1 MGMPVSRIQVLPSD
15 LCNQIAAGE
24 VVERPASVVKELV
37 ENSLDA
43 WATRVDVQLE
53 NGGQGL
59 IRVQDNGS
67 GVLPSDLELAVLRH
81 ATSKIRTV
89 RDLDSIHSYGFRG
102 EALPSIASVSSF
114 SMSSAVHGA
123 NGSVESSVIRVEF
136 GSASPVEP
144 SSLHQGTVVEVR
156 DLFSNV
162 PARLKFLKTPA
173 TEVKRCLEW
182 MERQALARTD
192 VAFSLT
198 SDGRTLFKCLPGE
211 TLAERIA
218 RMWPPQIAEALT
230 PFDAERGGIRVHGL
244 AGRPDVSQPHG
255 SRILVFVNGRSVAD
269 KRVYGAVRQAYEG
282 RITSRDY
289 PQAVVFVE
297 LDPAEVDVNVHPAK
311 SEVRFRDE
319 SAVYAAVLTAVRS
332 ALMTPAE
339 RLDAGSGVRDGRPE
353 MPAEKAAPAAA
364 AAPAGAEAPQAPVG
378 PARHVLA
385 EPRPAGFWGRA
396 DRPLGQPSV
405 FARKPEEDGEWT
417 VARPQADAGSTGMAF
432 TRQPERMP
440 AFGEAGVP
448 PVSPAPKPAP
458 AVPESLLEDVPAP
471 RRDDAR
477 GLDYLGQV
485 AGTYLVFRDASDA
498 LVILDQHAV
507 HERILFSRFS
517 EKGYRGARQGLA
529 LPLVLAL
536 HPAEAERWMA
546 VKDMLEGLGYRGSLR
561 GSTLTVEEVPA
572 LLDRG
577 GAEDFLKECLA
588 GLKDDFRARF
598 ATMACRSAIKG
609 GQRLTRDEALTLAE
623 QWLATPD
630 REYCPHGRP
639 TVIRR
644 DAAALEKLFKR
655 RQD

>member
-1 MGMPVSRIQVLPSD
+1 MALPVSRIQVLPSE

-67 GVLPSDLELAVLRH
+67 GVLPDELSLAVLRH
-81 ATSKIRTV
+81 ATSKIRKVT
-89 RDLDSIHSYGFRG
+89 DLDSIHSYGFRG
-102 EALPSIASVSSF
+102 EALPSIASVSDF
-114 SMSSAVHGA
+114 SMASAVRGE
-123 NGSVESSVIRVEF
+123 NGSVVSSVIRVSF
-136 GSASPVEP
+136 GARSGVEP

-162 PARLKFLKTPA
+162 PARLKFLKSPA

-182 MERQALARTD
+182 LERQALARTD
-192 VAFSLT
+192 VAFSLM
-198 SDGRTLFKCLPGE
+198 SDGRTLLQCLPGE
-211 TLAERIA
+211 TLAARLA
-218 RMWPPQIAEALT
+218 RMWPPQVVEALA
-230 PFDAERGGIRVHGL
+230 PFDAERSGVRVHGL
-244 AGRPDVSQPHG
+244 AARPDVSQPHG
-255 SRILVFVNGRSVAD
+255 SRILIFVNGRSVTD

-332 ALMTPAE
+332 SLQTPSGE
-339 RLDAGSGVRDGRPE
+339 LDAGCGVKDGASPEAAPPSAGKKEEASPVLAESRP
-353 MPAEKAAPAAA
+353 MGFWGAADSPLRRPLPAEKESE
-364 AAPAGAEAPQAPVG
+364 G
-378 PARHVLA
+378 
-385 EPRPAGFWGRA
+385 
-396 DRPLGQPSV
+396 
-405 FARKPEEDGEWT
+405 DGEWT
-417 VARPQADAGSTGMAF
+417 VARPHPVPDSCGMTQPAPFPEPGLREPAPSGEDAPSFREEEKTEPRP
-432 TRQPERMP
+432 T
-440 AFGEAGVP
+440 P
-448 PVSPAPKPAP
+448 PVPENLLREVPEPAP
-458 AVPESLLEDVPAP
+458 S
-471 RRDDAR
+471 R
-477 GLDYLGQV
+477 GLEYLGQV

-517 EKGYRGARQGLA
+517 EKGWHGAIQGLA
-529 LPLVLAL
+529 LPLVLEL
-536 HPAEAERWMA
+536 HPAEAGRWRD
-546 VKDMLEGLGYRGSLR
+546 VKKMLEGLGYRGTLC
-561 GSTLTVEEVPA
+561 GGTLTVDGIPA
-572 LLDRG
+572 LLDRA
-577 GAEDFLKECLA
+577 GAQDFLRECLA

-609 GQRLTRDEALTLAE
+609 GQRLTRDEAMNLVS

-630 REYCPHGRP
+630 RDYCPHGRP
-639 TVIRR
+639 TVLRR

>member
-1 MGMPVSRIQVLPSD
+1 MALPVSRIQVLPSD

-43 WATRVDVQLE
+43 WATRVDVRLE

-67 GVLPSDLELAVLRH
+67 GVLPDELSLAVLRH
-81 ATSKIRTV
+81 ATSKIRKVT
-89 RDLDSIHSYGFRG
+89 DLDSIHSYGFRG
-102 EALPSIASVSSF
+102 EALPSIASVSDF
-114 SMSSAVHGA
+114 SMASAVHGED
-123 NGSVESSVIRVEF
+123 GGVVSSVIRVSF
-136 GSASPVEP
+136 GERSGVEP

-162 PARLKFLKTPA
+162 PARLKFLKSPA

-182 MERQALARTD
+182 LERQALARTD

-198 SDGRTLFKCLPGE
+198 SDGKALLQCLPGE
-211 TLAERIA
+211 TLAARLA
-218 RMWPPQIAEALT
+218 RMWPPQIVEALA
-230 PFDAERGGIRVHGL
+230 PFDAERCGVRVHGL
-244 AGRPDVSQPHG
+244 AARPDVSQPHG
-255 SRILVFVNGRSVAD
+255 SRILIFVNGRSVTD

-319 SAVYAAVLTAVRS
+319 AAVYAAVLTAVRS
-332 ALMTPAE
+332 ALQAPSDG
-339 RLDAGSGVRDGRPE
+339 LDAGCGVKDGASPE
-353 MPAEKAAPAAA
+353 AAPPSAGKKEE
-364 AAPAGAEAPQAPVG
+364 AAP
-378 PARHVLA
+378 VLA
-385 EPRPAGFWGRA
+385 ESRPMGFWGAA
-396 DRPLGQPSV
+396 DSPLRRPLPSE
-405 FARKPEEDGEWT
+405 REPEGGGEWT
-417 VARPQADAGSTGMAF
+417 VARPSAVPDSHGFPGAAQPAPFPEPGVREADPSGEGALSFREEKKEAC
-432 TRQPERMP
+432 RP
-440 AFGEAGVP
+440 AP
-448 PVSPAPKPAP
+448 PVPENLLQEEPEPSP
-458 AVPESLLEDVPAP
+458 S
-471 RRDDAR
+471 R

-517 EKGYRGARQGLA
+517 EKGWHGASQGLA
-529 LPLVLAL
+529 LPLVLEL
-536 HPAEAERWMA
+536 HPAEAGRWRD
-546 VKDMLEGLGYRGSLR
+546 VKEMLEGLGYRGTLS
-561 GSTLTVEEVPA
+561 GGTLTVDGIPA
-572 LLDRG
+572 LLDRA
-577 GAEDFLKECLA
+577 GAQEFLRECLA

-609 GQRLTRDEALTLAE
+609 GQRLTRDEAMNLVS

-630 REYCPHGRP
+630 RDYCPHGRP
-639 TVIRR
+639 TVLRR

>member
-1 MGMPVSRIQVLPSD
+1 MALPVSRIQVLPSE

-67 GVLPSDLELAVLRH
+67 GVLPDELSLAVLRH
-81 ATSKIRTV
+81 ATSKIRKVT
-89 RDLDSIHSYGFRG
+89 DLDSIHSYGFRG
-102 EALPSIASVSSF
+102 EALPSIASVSDF
-114 SMSSAVHGA
+114 SMASAVRGE
-123 NGSVESSVIRVEF
+123 NGSVVSSVIRVSF
-136 GSASPVEP
+136 GERSGVEP

-162 PARLKFLKTPA
+162 PARLKFLKSPA

-182 MERQALARTD
+182 LERQALARTD
-192 VAFSLT
+192 VAFSLM
-198 SDGRTLFKCLPGE
+198 SDGRTLLQCLPGE
-211 TLAERIA
+211 TLAARLA
-218 RMWPPQIAEALT
+218 RMWPPQVVEALA
-230 PFDAERGGIRVHGL
+230 PFDAERCGVRVHGL
-244 AGRPDVSQPHG
+244 AARPDVSQPHG
-255 SRILVFVNGRSVAD
+255 SRILIFVNGRSVTD

-332 ALMTPAE
+332 SLQTPSGE
-339 RLDAGSGVRDGRPE
+339 LDAGCGVKDGASPEVTPPSAGKKEEASPVLAESRP
-353 MPAEKAAPAAA
+353 MGFWGAADSPLRRPLPAEKESE
-364 AAPAGAEAPQAPVG
+364 G
-378 PARHVLA
+378 
-385 EPRPAGFWGRA
+385 
-396 DRPLGQPSV
+396 
-405 FARKPEEDGEWT
+405 DGEWT
-417 VARPQADAGSTGMAF
+417 VARPHPVPDSRGMTQPAPFPEPGLREPAPSGEDAPSFREEEKTEPRP
-432 TRQPERMP
+432 T
-440 AFGEAGVP
+440 P
-448 PVSPAPKPAP
+448 PVPENLLREVPEPAP
-458 AVPESLLEDVPAP
+458 S
-471 RRDDAR
+471 R
-477 GLDYLGQV
+477 GLEYLGQV

-517 EKGYRGARQGLA
+517 EKGWHGASQGLD
-529 LPLVLAL
+529 LPLVLEL
-536 HPAEAERWMA
+536 HPAEAGRWRD
-546 VKDMLEGLGYRGSLR
+546 VKEMLEGLGYRGTLC
-561 GSTLTVEEVPA
+561 GGTLTVDGIPA
-572 LLDRG
+572 LLDRA
-577 GAEDFLKECLA
+577 GAQDFLRECLA

-609 GQRLTRDEALTLAE
+609 GQRLTRDEAMNLVS

-630 REYCPHGRP
+630 RDYCPHGRP
-639 TVIRR
+639 TVLRR

>member
-1 MGMPVSRIQVLPSD
+1 MALPVSRIQVLPSE

-67 GVLPSDLELAVLRH
+67 GVLPDELSLAVLRH
-81 ATSKIRTV
+81 ATSKIRKVT
-89 RDLDSIHSYGFRG
+89 DLDSIHSYGFRG
-102 EALPSIASVSSF
+102 EALPSIASVSDF
-114 SMSSAVHGA
+114 SMASAVRGE
-123 NGSVESSVIRVEF
+123 NGSVVSSVIRVSF
-136 GSASPVEP
+136 GARSGVEP

-162 PARLKFLKTPA
+162 PARLKFLKSPA

-182 MERQALARTD
+182 LERQALARTD
-192 VAFSLT
+192 VAFSLM
-198 SDGRTLFKCLPGE
+198 SDGRTLLQCLPGE
-211 TLAERIA
+211 TLAARLA
-218 RMWPPQIAEALT
+218 RMWPPQVVEALA
-230 PFDAERGGIRVHGL
+230 PFDAERSGVRVHGL
-244 AGRPDVSQPHG
+244 AARPDVSQPHG
-255 SRILVFVNGRSVAD
+255 SRILIFVNGRSVTD

-332 ALMTPAE
+332 SLQTPSGE
-339 RLDAGSGVRDGRPE
+339 LDAGCGVKDGASPEVTPPSAGKKEEASPVLAESRP
-353 MPAEKAAPAAA
+353 MGFWGAADSPLRRPLPAEKESE
-364 AAPAGAEAPQAPVG
+364 G
-378 PARHVLA
+378 
-385 EPRPAGFWGRA
+385 
-396 DRPLGQPSV
+396 
-405 FARKPEEDGEWT
+405 DGEWT
-417 VARPQADAGSTGMAF
+417 VARPHPVPDSRGM
-432 TRQPERMP
+432 TQPAPFPEPGLREEEKTEP
-440 AFGEAGVP
+440 RPTP
-448 PVSPAPKPAP
+448 PVPENLLRE
-458 AVPESLLEDVPAP
+458 VPEPASS
-471 RRDDAR
+471 R
-477 GLDYLGQV
+477 GLEYLGQV

-517 EKGYRGARQGLA
+517 EKGWHGASQGLA
-529 LPLVLAL
+529 LPLVLEL
-536 HPAEAERWMA
+536 HPAEAGRWRD
-546 VKDMLEGLGYRGSLR
+546 VKEMLEGLGYRGTLC
-561 GSTLTVEEVPA
+561 GGTLTVDGIPA
-572 LLDRG
+572 LLDRA
-577 GAEDFLKECLA
+577 GAQDFLRECLA

-609 GQRLTRDEALTLAE
+609 GQRLTRDEAMNLVS

-630 REYCPHGRP
+630 RDYCPHGRP
-639 TVIRR
+639 TVLRR

>member
-1 MGMPVSRIQVLPSD
+1 MALPVSRIQVLPSD

-43 WATRVDVQLE
+43 WATRVDVRLE

-67 GVLPSDLELAVLRH
+67 GVLPDELSLAVLRH
-81 ATSKIRTV
+81 ATSKIRKVT
-89 RDLDSIHSYGFRG
+89 DLDSIHSYGFRG
-102 EALPSIASVSSF
+102 EALPSIASVSDF
-114 SMSSAVHGA
+114 SMASAVHGED
-123 NGSVESSVIRVEF
+123 GGVVSSVIRVSF
-136 GSASPVEP
+136 GERSGVEP

-162 PARLKFLKTPA
+162 PARLKFLKSPA

-182 MERQALARTD
+182 LERQALARTD

-198 SDGRTLFKCLPGE
+198 SDGKALLQCLPGE
-211 TLAERIA
+211 TLAARLA
-218 RMWPPQIAEALT
+218 RMWPPQIVEALA
-230 PFDAERGGIRVHGL
+230 PFDAERCGVRVHGL
-244 AGRPDVSQPHG
+244 AARPDVSQPHG
-255 SRILVFVNGRSVAD
+255 SRILIFVNGRSVTD

-319 SAVYAAVLTAVRS
+319 AAVYAAVLTAVRS
-332 ALMTPAE
+332 ALQAPSDG
-339 RLDAGSGVRDGRPE
+339 LDAGCGVKDGASPE
-353 MPAEKAAPAAA
+353 AAP
-364 AAPAGAEAPQAPVG
+364 PSAGKKEEASP
-378 PARHVLA
+378 VLA
-385 EPRPAGFWGRA
+385 ESRPMGFWGAA
-396 DRPLGQPSV
+396 DSPLRRPLPSE
-405 FARKPEEDGEWT
+405 REPEGGGEWT
-417 VARPQADAGSTGMAF
+417 VARPSAVPDSHGFPGAA
-432 TRQPERMP
+432 QPAPFPEPGVR
-440 AFGEAGVP
+440 EGVP
-448 PVSPAPKPAP
+448 SGEGALSFREEKKEACRPAPP
-458 AVPESLLEDVPAP
+458 VPENLLQEEPEP
-471 RRDDAR
+471 EPSR

-517 EKGYRGARQGLA
+517 EKGWHGASQGLA
-529 LPLVLAL
+529 LPLVLEL
-536 HPAEAERWMA
+536 HPAEAGRWRD
-546 VKDMLEGLGYRGSLR
+546 VKEMLEGLGYRGTLS
-561 GSTLTVEEVPA
+561 GGTLTVDGIPA
-572 LLDRG
+572 LLDRA
-577 GAEDFLKECLA
+577 GAQEFLRECLA

-609 GQRLTRDEALTLAE
+609 GQRLTRDEAMNLVS

-630 REYCPHGRP
+630 RDYCPHGRP
-639 TVIRR
+639 TVLRR

>member
-1 MGMPVSRIQVLPSD
+1 MALPVSRIQVLPSD

-43 WATRVDVQLE
+43 WATRVDVRLE

-67 GVLPSDLELAVLRH
+67 GVLPDELSLAVLRH
-81 ATSKIRTV
+81 ATSKIRKVT
-89 RDLDSIHSYGFRG
+89 DLDSIHSYGFRG
-102 EALPSIASVSSF
+102 EALPSIASVSDF
-114 SMSSAVHGA
+114 SMASAVHGED
-123 NGSVESSVIRVEF
+123 GGVVSSVIRVSF
-136 GSASPVEP
+136 GERSGVEP

-162 PARLKFLKTPA
+162 PARLKFLKSPA

-182 MERQALARTD
+182 LERQALARTD

-198 SDGRTLFKCLPGE
+198 SDGKALLQCLPGE
-211 TLAERIA
+211 TLAARLA
-218 RMWPPQIAEALT
+218 RMWPPQIVEALA
-230 PFDAERGGIRVHGL
+230 PFDAERCGVRVHGL
-244 AGRPDVSQPHG
+244 AARPDVSQPHG
-255 SRILVFVNGRSVAD
+255 SRILIFVNGRSVTD

-319 SAVYAAVLTAVRS
+319 AAVYAAVLTAVRS
-332 ALMTPAE
+332 ALQAPSDG
-339 RLDAGSGVRDGRPE
+339 LDAGCGVKDGASPE
-353 MPAEKAAPAAA
+353 AAP
-364 AAPAGAEAPQAPVG
+364 PSAGKKEEASP
-378 PARHVLA
+378 VLA
-385 EPRPAGFWGRA
+385 ESRPMGFWGAA
-396 DRPLGQPSV
+396 DSPLRRPLPSE
-405 FARKPEEDGEWT
+405 REPEGGGEWT
-417 VARPQADAGSTGMAF
+417 VARPSAVPDSHGFPEAA
-432 TRQPERMP
+432 QPAPFPEPGVR
-440 AFGEAGVP
+440 EGVP
-448 PVSPAPKPAP
+448 SGEGALSFREEKKEACRPAPPAP
-458 AVPESLLEDVPAP
+458 ENLLQEEPEPSPS
-471 RRDDAR
+471 R

-517 EKGYRGARQGLA
+517 EKGWHGASQGLA
-529 LPLVLAL
+529 LPLVLEL
-536 HPAEAERWMA
+536 HPAEAGRWRD
-546 VKDMLEGLGYRGSLR
+546 VKEMLEGLGYRGTLS
-561 GSTLTVEEVPA
+561 GGTLTVDGIPA
-572 LLDRG
+572 LLDRA
-577 GAEDFLKECLA
+577 GAQDFLRECLA

-609 GQRLTRDEALTLAE
+609 GQRLTRDEAMNLVS

-630 REYCPHGRP
+630 RDYCPHGRP
-639 TVIRR
+639 TVLRR